1 MRLFLRAAAFI
12 AALAAAGCA
21 PRAIDMMQ
29 PPPAALRGAVAV
41 ESVELTL
48 RPDLQR
54 ELAAADARLAERSAG
69 RDPPE
74 GRAALPFARMF
85 KETVEGVVRARGLT
99 AGRAV
104 RLVVEMDELHVPGI
118 ALSALGRTD
127 RLAGQVIVHDRSS
140 DETLAIFYVTVDN
153 AHPGLLGQLTRGTG
167 IRERLAEAF
176 ARHIADQLGA
186 PRRRR

>member
-1 MRLFLRAAAFI
+1 MRLLLL
-12 AALAAAGCA
+12 AALFALAGCA

-29 PPPAALRGAVAV
+29 APPAALRGAAAV
-41 ESVELTL
+41 EGVELTL

-54 ELAAADARLAERSAG
+54 ELAGADARLAERTAG

-74 GRAALPFARMF
+74 GRAALPFVRMF
-85 KETVEGVVRARGLT
+85 TETVQSVARARGLT
-99 AGRAV
+99 RGRPV
-104 RLVVEMDELHVPGI
+104 RLVVEMDELRVPGL

-127 RLAGQVIVHDRSS
+127 RLAGQVIVHDRAS
-140 DETLAIFYVTVDN
+140 DATLAIFYVTVDN

-176 ARHIADQLGA
+176 ANHIADQLGA
-186 PRRRR
+186 PRRR

>member
-1 MRLFLRAAAFI
+1 MRLLLLAAFL
-12 AALAAAGCA
+12 ALAGCG

-29 PPPAALRGAVAV
+29 PPPATLRGAASVDA
-41 ESVELTL
+41 VELTL

-54 ELAAADARLAERSAG
+54 ALAAADARLAERVAG

-85 KETVEGVVRARGLT
+85 AETVQGIARARGLT
-99 AGRAV
+99 RGRAV
-104 RLVVEMDELHVPGI
+104 RLVVEMDELRVPGL

-127 RLAGQVIVHDRSS
+127 RLAGQVIVHDRAS
-140 DETLAIFYVTVDN
+140 DEILAIFYVTVDN

-176 ARHIADQLGA
+176 ANHIADQLGA
-186 PRRRR
+186 PRGR